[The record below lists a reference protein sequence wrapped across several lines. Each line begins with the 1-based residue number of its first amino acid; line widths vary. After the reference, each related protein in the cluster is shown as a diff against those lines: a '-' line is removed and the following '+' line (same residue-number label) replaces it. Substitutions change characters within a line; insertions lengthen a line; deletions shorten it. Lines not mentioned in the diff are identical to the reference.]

1 MLLFKKK
8 VAITSLSIL
17 IAFTSLLVVMPQ
29 HIVNAQSNVLTKV
42 KFVKGI
48 DGDTVQLLYKGK
60 KSTFRLL
67 LIDTPETKIHVNLF
81 KNMVQKLVVSRQI
94 C

>member
-1 MLLFKKK
+1 
-8 VAITSLSIL
+8 
-17 IAFTSLLVVMPQ
+17 MPQ
-29 HIVNAQSNVLTKV
+29 HIVNAQSNVLTKKV

-60 KSTFRLL
+60 LTFRLL
-67 LIDTPETKIHVNLF
+67 LIDTPETKDPVNLF

>member
-1 MLLFKKK
+1 M
-8 VAITSLSIL
+8 
-17 IAFTSLLVVMPQ
+17 
-29 HIVNAQSNVLTKV
+29 QSNVLTKKV

-60 KSTFRLL
+60 KLTFRLL
-67 LIDTPETKIHVNLF
+67 LIDTPETKDPRKPVQ
-81 KNMVQKLVVSRQI
+81 NMVQKLVVSRQI